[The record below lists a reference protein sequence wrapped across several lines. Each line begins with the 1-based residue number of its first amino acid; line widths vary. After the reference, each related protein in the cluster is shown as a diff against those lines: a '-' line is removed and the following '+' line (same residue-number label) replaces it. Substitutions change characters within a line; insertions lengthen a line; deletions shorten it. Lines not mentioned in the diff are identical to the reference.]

1 MKASKQKSMARK
13 GKAPKQNGSLK
24 KMKVSKPNGSIKK
37 MKTPRRD
44 GSVKSIKK
52 QNGKSKK
59 RDIPEEDDDIS
70 GKKRPSKVQQ
80 KAVIEALKKDADL
93 LTVRKAL
100 KYVPY
105 YLKSE
110 GLTKKLLKEI
120 IRLWAESTEKIRV
133 ICLLCLIRI
142 YTKLNDKE
150 RRQMIIKSL
159 YTTFLSKCGIAK
171 FETMSMI
178 SFMRHSLTELYKID
192 PQIAYKQAQT
202 ACQQLS
208 TILQNATT
216 HKNEESYK
224 SVLNWRFANCL
235 ILLSQLIT
243 SQGEDSP
250 VKKLAQQVI
259 ELNIGAINLLTSPR
273 YYPYYCHLIENLIHL
288 SISAKVFIP
297 ILPIML
303 SILKRLSFPIEKKI
317 KPKKAP
323 KKVKRARKVS
333 DNNDDDY
340 DDDDNEDGDESDD
353 DDVYEEEYEDEI
365 EEQEEEEEKP
375 KKEYNIELL
384 NHVSLDE
391 AHTPEYQEA
400 ILNKLYELMLLYLA
414 SQCHKIAFL
423 ELVFLPCVHIKK
435 WLRSN
440 PGKPAQKFKVL
451 LEKVKIDCEKSDE
464 ARKSIDF
471 AFTNYNAVDAWE
483 KKMLDSNKL
492 SLPKLYQSNK
502 RVDE

>member
-1 MKASKQKSMARK
+1 MKASLQKALARN
-13 GKAPKQNGSLK
+13 GKAPKQNGSSKRL
-24 KMKVSKPNGSIKK
+24 KVSKPKGSIKK
-37 MKTPRRD
+37 
-44 GSVKSIKK
+44 VKAPKKNGAGKKNKK
-52 QNGKSKK
+52 QNGVSKR
-59 RDIPEEDDDIS
+59 RDISEEENDDLG
-70 GKKRPSKVQQ
+70 GKKKPSKVQL
-80 KAVIEALKKDADL
+80 KMVIEDLKKEADL

-100 KYVPY
+100 KFVPY

-120 IRLWAESTEKIRV
+120 IKLWAESSEKIRV

-150 RRQMIIKSL
+150 RRQMIIKDL

-192 PQIAYKQAQT
+192 PHIAFKQAQT

-208 TILQNATT
+208 TTLHNATT

-243 SQGEDSP
+243 SQGDESP
-250 VKKLAQQVI
+250 VKKLTQQVI

-317 KPKKAP
+317 KPKEIP
-323 KKVKRARKVS
+323 KKAVKSRKA
-333 DNNDDDY
+333 
-340 DDDDNEDGDESDD
+340 SDD
-353 DDVYEEEYEDEI
+353 DDSDEEKDSNESDEEDDYEDEYEDEV
-365 EEQEEEEEKP
+365 EDEPKEKP

-400 ILNKLYELMLLYLA
+400 VLNKLYELMLLYLA

-423 ELVFLPCVHIKK
+423 ELVYLPCVHIKK

-440 PGKPAQKFKVL
+440 PGKPTQKFKVL
-451 LEKVKIDCEKSDE
+451 LEKVKLDCEKSDAE
-464 ARKSIDF
+464 RKSIDF
-471 AFTNYNAVDAWE
+471 AFTNYSAVDAWE

-502 RVDE
+502 QVDE